1 MSYALWTAKVM
12 LFFEIR
18 KTNDLFSH
26 RVKRIFFSKKSKV
39 DGAIS
44 TFLNIYIYIRCRY
57 RGGA

>member
-26 RVKRIFFSKKSKV
+26 RVKLILFQKRVRWMGRYRFS
-39 DGAIS
+39 
-44 TFLNIYIYIRCRY
+44 LIYIRCRY
-57 RGGA
+57 R

>member
-26 RVKRIFFSKKSKV
+26 RVKLILFQ
-39 DGAIS
+39 
-44 TFLNIYIYIRCRY
+44 IRVRWKGQY
-57 RGGA
+57 